1 MTNSSPQSNTTAI
14 QEHEGFLV
22 VGENGYVLSA
32 NKKAKQLFKMADTD
46 VHIADLFLEFEEN
59 ALPDCSKGVLLQRYV
74 TPLNG
79 SPFPVFV
86 VVQEWTDEKGKR
98 YFVTVQNLEHRTV
111 MDNGSYQHLK
121 ELLDIKY
128 ALDASSIVALTDRRG
143 KIRYVNDKFSEISK
157 YEINELI
164 GSDHR
169 ILNSGYHSKEFF
181 KNLWRTIGTGNV
193 WKGEIQN
200 RAKDGTYYWVDTT
213 IVPFLNENGKPY
225 QYLAIR
231 NEITE
236 RKRVEQELKKM
247 TQRLI
252 HVQEEERKQ
261 VSRELHDGIGQELY
275 SLLISM
281 HRLQQ
286 EVDHPLIDHM
296 TGDISHLIQSVRD
309 MSWGLRPSALDEL
322 GLLPAI
328 RSFLHRLDKSFG
340 LKVEFHSAVSSR
352 LTPTIETTIYR
363 IVQEALTNVRK
374 YAEID
379 QASVKLVEKE
389 NELSVYIMDE
399 GVGFSETHARRGVG
413 LFSMEERARAVGG
426 DLTVES
432 IPGKGTTIE
441 MTVPK
446 EI

>member
-1 MTNSSPQSNTTAI
+1 M
-14 QEHEGFLV
+14 
-22 VGENGYVLSA
+22 ENG
-32 NKKAKQLFKMADTD
+32 
-46 VHIADLFLEFEEN
+46 
-59 ALPDCSKGVLLQRYV
+59 
-74 TPLNG
+74 
-79 SPFPVFV
+79 
-86 VVQEWTDEKGKR
+86 EKR
-98 YFVTVQNLEHRTV
+98 FFITIQNLVERTV
-111 MDNGSYQHLK
+111 IDSDAYQYLK
-121 ELLDIKY
+121 ELLDLKY
-128 ALDASSIVALTDRRG
+128 ALDESSIVAVTDRRG
-143 KIRYVNDKFSEISK
+143 TIRYVNEKFSEISK
-157 YEINELI
+157 YEVKELI

-181 KNLWRTIGTGNV
+181 KELWRTIGTGNV

-236 RKRVEQELKKM
+236 RKRVEQQLKEM

-252 HVQEEERKQ
+252 NVQEEERKQ

-286 EVDHPLIDHM
+286 DMKHPLIEQM

-328 RSFLHRLDKSFG
+328 RSFLQRLDKSFG
-340 LKVEFHSAVSSR
+340 LNVKFSTTVNCR
-352 LTPTIETTIYR
+352 LTPTVETTIYR
-363 IVQEALTNVRK
+363 IIQEALTNVRK
-374 YAEID
+374 YAEV
-379 QASVKLVEKE
+379 QEAAVKLIEKD
-389 NELSVYIMDE
+389 NLLTVYIIDD
-399 GVGFSETHARRGVG
+399 GVGFSETHAKRGVG
-413 LFSMEERARAVGG
+413 LFSMEERARAIGG
-426 DLTVES
+426 ALNVQS
-432 IPGKGTTIE
+432 SPAKGTKIKLTIPLE
-441 MTVPK
+441 T
-446 EI
+446 

>member
-1 MTNSSPQSNTTAI
+1 MINSSTYTNVAATQG
-14 QEHEGFLV
+14 QEGFLV
-22 VGENGYVLSA
+22 VHENGYVLTA
-32 NKKAKQLFKMADTD
+32 NEKAKQLFKLIDKD
-46 VHIADLFLEFEEN
+46 VHISDLFLEFEIN
-59 ALPDCSKGVLLQRYV
+59 KLFNCSKGVLMQQYI
-74 TPLNG
+74 TPIEGN
-79 SPFPVFV
+79 PFPVFL
-86 VVQEWTDEKGKR
+86 VVQEWVENGEKR
-98 YFVTVQNLEHRTV
+98 FFITIQNLVERTV
-111 MDNGSYQHLK
+111 IDSDAYQYLK
-121 ELLDIKY
+121 ELLDLKY
-128 ALDASSIVALTDRRG
+128 ALDESSIVAVTDRRG
-143 KIRYVNDKFSEISK
+143 TIRYVNEKFSEISK
-157 YEINELI
+157 YEVKELI

-181 KNLWRTIGTGNV
+181 KELWRTIGTGNV

-236 RKRVEQELKKM
+236 RKRVEQQLKEM

-252 HVQEEERKQ
+252 NVQEEERKQ

-286 EVDHPLIDHM
+286 DMKHPLIEQM

-328 RSFLHRLDKSFG
+328 RSFLQRLDKSFG
-340 LKVEFHSAVSSR
+340 LNVKFSTTVNCR
-352 LTPTIETTIYR
+352 LTPTVETTIYR
-363 IVQEALTNVRK
+363 IIQEALTNVRK
-374 YAEID
+374 YAEV
-379 QASVKLVEKE
+379 QEAAVKLIEKD
-389 NELSVYIMDE
+389 NLLTVYIIDD
-399 GVGFSETHARRGVG
+399 GVGFSETHAKRGVG
-413 LFSMEERARAVGG
+413 LFSMEERARAIGG
-426 DLTVES
+426 ALNVQS
-432 IPGKGTTIE
+432 SPAKGTKIKLTIPLE
-441 MTVPK
+441 T
-446 EI
+446 

>member
-1 MTNSSPQSNTTAI
+1 MTSSSPQSNTTAI
-14 QEHEGFLV
+14 EEHEGFLV
-22 VGENGYVLSA
+22 VGENGYVLNA
-32 NKKAKQLFKMADTD
+32 NKKAKQLFKMTDTD
-46 VHIADLFLEFEEN
+46 VHIADLFLEFEVN
-59 ALPDCSKGVLLQRYV
+59 ALSDCSKGVLLQRYV
-74 TPLNG
+74 TPLQG

-98 YFVTVQNLEHRTV
+98 YFVTVQNLEYRTV

-128 ALDASSIVALTDRRG
+128 ALDESSIVALTDRRG
-143 KIRYVNDKFSEISK
+143 RIRYVNDKFSEISK
-157 YEINELI
+157 YGINELI

-181 KNLWRTIGTGNV
+181 KNLWRTIGAGNV

-252 HVQEEERKQ
+252 QVQEEERKQ

-286 EVDHPLIDHM
+286 EVDHSLIEQM

-340 LKVEFHSAVSSR
+340 LKVEFSSTVSSR

-374 YAEID
+374 YAEVD
-379 QASVKLVEKE
+379 QASVKLIEKE
-389 NELSVYIMDE
+389 NELSVFIIDK
-399 GVGFSETHARRGVG
+399 GVGFSETHAGRGVG

-426 DLTVES
+426 ALTVES
-432 IPGKGTTIE
+432 IPGKGTTIK